1 VTDGTPAAIEQGL
14 LTTRGAAVLIIVEE
28 PELEV
33 KDVAMQTEAGWWR
46 IPTSH
51 VTVSYTARTGVL
63 RRVTAR
69 ARPASGTLK
78 IDPGDITLALVI
90 DGSVAA
96 RDAGAPGLA
105 SVLGAGHVRYVVLRA
120 RATEVDAGGRWNMTG
135 EIEIGD
141 ATVPTPVTVT
151 HHGVY
156 RFGDDT
162 KAWLT
167 VHADISHGVDGRR
180 RRNAVALVADVLAI
194 RPRPAPSEV
203 LTVGAPQRGL
213 PASPRV

>member
-1 VTDGTPAAIEQGL
+1 MREQH
-14 LTTRGAAVLIIVEE
+14 E
-28 PELEV
+28 
-33 KDVAMQTEAGWWR
+33 WWR

-51 VTVSYTARTGVL
+51 VTVSYTARAGIL

-69 ARPASGTLK
+69 ARPASGTLR
-78 IDPGDITLALVI
+78 IDPGDIALALVI
-90 DGSVAA
+90 DGSADP

-120 RATEVDAGGRWNMTG
+120 RATEVDPGGRWSTTG

-141 ATVPTPVTVT
+141 ATVPIPVTVT

-156 RFGDDT
+156 RFGDDA

-167 VHADISHGVDGRR
+167 VHADISHDVSGRSR
-180 RRNAVALVADVLAI
+180 RHAVALVADVLAI
-194 RPRPAPSEV
+194 RPRPAPSEA
-203 LTVGAPQRGL
+203 LSASASQRGL